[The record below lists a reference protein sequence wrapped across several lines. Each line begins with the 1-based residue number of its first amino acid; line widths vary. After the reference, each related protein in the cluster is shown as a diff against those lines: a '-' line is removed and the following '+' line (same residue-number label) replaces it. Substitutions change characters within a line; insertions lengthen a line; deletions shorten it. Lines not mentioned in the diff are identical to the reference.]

1 MRYRLARAGELLLAI
16 LFLPFKQVI
25 LWNLLI
31 LKKLISILIAIIVLF
46 NIGVK
51 NKPTGSLNK
60 SLHLWYICGI
70 AVFIVIELVT
80 CIIVGNV
87 EAVNIMNYI
96 SFAATLASLIL
107 SVLAIFMTVLSGESM
122 NKLRDSMMGLKDVPS
137 KVETALKSTIEGMGQ
152 STKELKLA
160 TKENNETTKKL
171 NDLINTKI
179 EEIEK
184 HILSKLELHQK
195 AMLKTIDDKIITN
208 NNTTVDS
215 HKLSPEIIKTFLSG
229 TSNASISLLYII
241 NKYCEKVMEF
251 KGKQPVV
258 KLAELAYA
266 INGGKNDDRFGM
278 YLFACLV
285 ILSSFG
291 LLDYEIIEDQ
301 SSDVKFN
308 SVDPTVVSNLPTQVK
323 SRGLNVAL
331 EDLNQYIDS
340 LFNDNTKEGYDD
352 GSEIDKD

>member
-1 MRYRLARAGELLLAI
+1 MMFKSNYRDMTELINSDI
-16 LFLPFKQVI
+16 L
-25 LWNLLI
+25 
-31 LKKLISILIAIIVLF
+31 KLISILLAIIALF
-46 NIGVK
+46 YIGVK
-51 NKPTGSLNK
+51 NKPTGGLNK
-60 SLHLWYICGI
+60 SFHLWYICGI

-80 CIIVGNV
+80 CIIVGNI

-137 KVETALKSTIEGMGQ
+137 KVEVALKSTIDGMGQ
-152 STKELKLA
+152 STNELKLA

-195 AMLKTIDDKIITN
+195 AMLKTLDDKILAN
-208 NNTTVDS
+208 NNTSVDS
-215 HKLSPEIIKTFLSG
+215 HKLSPEIIQTFLSG
-229 TSNASISLLYII
+229 TSNACISLLYII
-241 NKYCEKVMEF
+241 SKYCEKVKKF
-251 KGKQPVV
+251 NGKQPVV

-266 INGGKNDDRFGM
+266 INGGKKDDRFDM

-291 LLDYEIIEDQ
+291 LLEYETIEEQ

-308 SVDPTVVSNLPTQVK
+308 SINPMVVSNLLTQME
-323 SRGLNVAL
+323 SRGINVAV

-340 LFNDNTKEGYDD
+340 IFSDNTKDSNGD